1 MLTLLWII
9 YILDC
14 LLLIGIILLQPGE
27 GGDLAAA
34 FGGASSQTA
43 FGARGSATFMQ
54 KLTTG
59 LAVLF
64 MVLSIVL
71 VMFSN
76 RKQEGIMRALP
87 PGSVPKATSEK
98 PKPAPSQP
106 GSPAQ
111 PAGAGQPVAV
121 APAQPQL
128 PATSTAQQPVP
139 ALPPGMDEG
148 SKAAGA
154 IVIPKTGSPEAPAK
168 APGKAPSKAP
178 SEGTAQ
184 APAKVPEK

>member
-1 MLTLLWII
+1 MVTLLWII

-43 FGARGSATFMQ
+43 FGARGSATFLQ

-71 VMFSN
+71 VMVSN
-76 RKQEGIMRALP
+76 TKKSNLMERSLP
-87 PGSVPKATSEK
+87 AAAMPQPAAPAS
-98 PKPAPSQP
+98 PKPTPAPTQQ
-106 GSPAQ
+106 SPAAAALAPQ
-111 PAGAGQPVAV
+111 APAGTSPAAKQ
-121 APAQPQL
+121 APAQP
-128 PATSTAQQPVP
+128 
-139 ALPPGMDEG
+139 
-148 SKAAGA
+148 SK
-154 IVIPKTGSPEAPAK
+154 
-168 APGKAPSKAP
+168 
-178 SEGTAQ
+178 
-184 APAKVPEK
+184 

>member
-1 MLTLLWII
+1 MVTLLWII

-43 FGARGSATFMQ
+43 FGARGSATFLQ

-71 VMFSN
+71 VMVSN
-76 RKQEGIMRALP
+76 TKQSNLMERSLP
-87 PGSVPKATSEK
+87 AASMPQPAAPAS
-98 PKPAPSQP
+98 PKPAP
-106 GSPAQ
+106 
-111 PAGAGQPVAV
+111 
-121 APAQPQL
+121 APAQPS
-128 PATSTAQQPVP
+128 PA
-139 ALPPGMDEG
+139 
-148 SKAAGA
+148 AA
-154 IVIPKTGSPEAPAK
+154 APA
-168 APGKAPSKAP
+168 P
-178 SEGTAQ
+178 Q
-184 APAKVPEK
+184 APAGTAPAANQAPAQSSK